1 MNASD
6 VVPRASASE
15 PKWSPVVEL
24 RQYTLHRGMR
34 DVLIDLF
41 EREFIESQEAV
52 GITVIGQFRDLD
64 DPNRFVWLR
73 GFRDMTARAQSLQ
86 AFYGGRIW
94 KQHRDAANATMA
106 DSDDVLLLRPATARS
121 GFSPVGSERPPR
133 GVPRAHAGLVVAGIH
148 SLETL
153 PASAFI
159 DYVGHELTRALTD
172 SGGVVLACLVT
183 DNSPNDFPALPVR
196 EGEDVFVWFAGF
208 ADATPLEGTN
218 SRPRSIPDTHTG
230 CPGRTPAHAGPAP
243 APDVALGADWP
254 VGGARDRRVSRWSA
268 MLATR
273 PCAMR
278 IQLMSACRSDM
289 GRRPGQRC

>member
-1 MNASD
+1 MTASD

-24 RQYTLHRGMR
+24 RQYTLHPGMR

-159 DYVGHELTRALTD
+159 DYVEHELTRALTD

-208 ADATPLEGTN
+208 ADATPLEGTT
-218 SRPRSIPDTHTG
+218 RDRGAFRTLIPD
-230 CPGRTPAHAGPAP
+230 AP
-243 APDVALGADWP
+243 
-254 VGGARDRRVSRWSA
+254 GARRPMQVLRLLPTWRSALTGLSGGLETGAYRAGQPCWRRDPAR
-268 MLATR
+268 
-273 PCAMR
+273 
-278 IQLMSACRSDM
+278 
-289 GRRPGQRC
+289 